1 MEKQTVTIY
10 NVAERAGV
18 SMATVSRVVNGNP
31 NVRPAT
37 RKKVMKV
44 IEELDYRPNAVA
56 RGLASKRTTTVGVV
70 LPNINNAF
78 FASLATG
85 INDIAAMYH
94 YDILLSS
101 YEGEG
106 DRDIV
111 TLQSLLAKQ
120 VDGIIYL
127 GYELSE
133 EVRRELERIHTPIVL
148 AGSYADMENV
158 ASVNI
163 DHTQATDDAVSDL
176 LERHENVAIVTGPL
190 TEHINGHEL
199 LEGYKAALKRAN
211 RPYHEGLVFESYYS
225 LEAGTKLVDRI
236 LQSHA
241 TAAFVA
247 DDLLAA
253 GLLNGLLDRGVNIPE
268 DFEIISANNTLYTDI
283 VRPKISSIQHPLY
296 DIGAVGMRLLTKMMN
311 KEEVEDYNIML
322 PYSLDFKGSTR
333 PH

>member
-18 SMATVSRVVNGNP
+18 SMATVSRVVNGYP

-106 DRDIV
+106 DRDII

-120 VDGIIYL
+120 VDGIIYI

-133 EVRRELERIHTPIVL
+133 EVRYELERMHTPVVL
-148 AGSYADMENV
+148 AGTHVEIPNV

-163 DHTQATDDAVSDL
+163 NHMQATDEAVTEL
-176 LERHENVAIVTGPL
+176 LSRHDEVAIVTGPL

-199 LEGYKAALKRAN
+199 LDGYKQALNRAQ
-211 RPYHEGLVFESYYS
+211 RPYKEGLVFESYYS
-225 LEAGTKLVDRI
+225 LDAGMKLADRLI
-236 LQSHA
+236 QSGA
-241 TAAFVA
+241 TAAFIA

-253 GLLNGLLDRGVNIPE
+253 GLLNGLLDRGISIPE
-268 DFEIISANNTLYTDI
+268 DFEMISANNTLYTDI

-296 DIGAVGMRLLTKMMN
+296 DIGAVAMRLLTKMMN
-311 KEEVEDYNIML
+311 KEDIDEYNVIL
-322 PYSLDFKGSTR
+322 PHSLDLKGSTR
-333 PH
+333 D